1 MLRASRTACLAA
13 FLILAGAGV
22 FAQPIPATACTHAA
36 SDTCYAAMRP
46 RADLGWLHYY
56 RSQAPGTA
64 PSVAVIA
71 LHGHPRD
78 ANRTFNAALHA
89 VQAAGKQDQTLVI
102 APVFQV
108 AETAASRCRTKGVPA
123 AQVDDLLW
131 TCSSWIEGG
140 GAFSS
145 FAALDA
151 LVRELHQRWPSLQTI
166 TIAGFSAGAQLV
178 QHYIGFAA
186 APTPGG
192 PALRYVVASPGTWL
206 YFNATRPVATPTAN
220 CPTQNQWKY
229 GTENLPAR
237 LGRKAEDAR
246 QAYAAADVH
255 YLAGALDTGNHP
267 GSFFRILDKS
277 CAANTQGPYR
287 LERALAY
294 AAAERQQQAPGAV
307 ARELTVVPGCAH
319 DVTCVF
325 TSPAAQSRCRTS
337 RPLLGADRGC
347 PPRRGC

>member
-1 MLRASRTACLAA
+1 MLRAGIAACLAA
-13 FLILAGAGV
+13 CLTLAGAGV
-22 FAQPIPATACTHAA
+22 FAQPTPASGCAEAA
-36 SDTCYAAMRP
+36 SEACYAAFRP
-46 RADLGWLHYY
+46 RADQGWLHYY
-56 RSQAPGTA
+56 QSQVPQAPGTA
-64 PSVAVIA
+64 PTMALIA

-78 ANRTFNAALHA
+78 ANRTFNAALRA
-89 VQAAGKQDQTLVI
+89 VQMAGKQEQTLVI

-108 AETAASRCRTKGVPA
+108 AALAAARCHTSGVPA
-123 AQVDDLLW
+123 AQADDLLW

-140 GAFSS
+140 GAVSS

-186 APTPGG
+186 APTPGS

-206 YFNATRPVATPTAN
+206 YFDAPRPVATPTVN

-229 GTENLPAR
+229 GTENLPAA
-237 LGRKAEDAR
+237 LGRTADDAR
-246 QAYAAADVH
+246 QHYATADVH
-255 YLAGALDTGNHP
+255 YLAGALDTGDHP

-294 AAAERQQQAPGAV
+294 AAAERQQQTRGAV
-307 ARELTVVPGCAH
+307 PREITVVPGCAH
-319 DVTCVF
+319 DVACVF
-325 TSPAAQSRCRTS
+325 TSPAARSV
-337 RPLLGADRGC
+337 LL
-347 PPRRGC
+347 P